1 MSRTT
6 SPSTQKPYSLVR
18 VCRVWRL
25 GRSTVYWQRL
35 SKTKPAGVTMRPGPA
50 GPCADHDLVQ
60 HIKTILAAT
69 PFHGEGYRKVW
80 VRLRYGGLRTSK
92 RRVLRLMREHQ
103 LLAPQRRGGSPGPR
117 VHDGT
122 ITTSR
127 VNDMWGTD
135 MTAAFTTEEGQAAI
149 FFAVDHCSLECVGIH
164 AAKRGTR
171 FEALEPL
178 KQGVREYFGT
188 FTPRAA
194 QGLTMRHD
202 HGSQYMSHDFQEEL
216 AFLGITSSPAF
227 VRAPEGNGV
236 AERFVRILKE
246 NLLWVRNFGTVEEL
260 RQVLLEFKRTYNEN
274 WIIQRHGYKTPA
286 QVRREQL
293 QALPLAA

>member
-6 SPSTQKPYSLVR
+6 LPSTQKPYCLVR
-18 VCRVWRL
+18 VCQVWRL
-25 GRSTVYWQRL
+25 PRSTLDWQRRPQGRQP
-35 SKTKPAGVTMRPGPA
+35 TKRPGPV
-50 GPCADHDLVQ
+50 GPCADHDLVP
-60 HIKTILAAT
+60 HLKATLAAT

-80 VRLRYGGLRTSK
+80 ARLRYAGIRTSK

-103 LLAPQRRGGSPGPR
+103 LLAPQRRGRRPGPR

-122 ITTSR
+122 ITTTR
-127 VNDMWGTD
+127 VTEMWGTD
-135 MTAAFTTEEGQAAI
+135 MTATFTAAEGQAAI

-164 AAKRGTR
+164 AAKRGTC

-178 KQGVREYFGT
+178 RQGVREFFGA
-188 FTPRAA
+188 FAPQAA
-194 QGLTMRHD
+194 RGLALRHD
-202 HGSQYMSHDFQEEL
+202 HVSQDMSHDFQEEL
-216 AFLGITSSPAF
+216 AFLGLDSSPAF
-227 VRAPEGNGV
+227 VRAPEGNGC

-246 NLLWVRNFGTVEEL
+246 NLLWVRTFATAEEL
-260 RQVLLEFKRTYNEN
+260 RQALLDFKRTYNQN

>member
-6 SPSTQKPYSLVR
+6 SPSTRKPYCLVR
-18 VCRVWRL
+18 VCRVWCL
-25 GRSTVYWQRL
+25 PRSTLYWQRRP
-35 SKTKPAGVTMRPGPA
+35 KGRQPPKRPGPV
-50 GPCADHDLVQ
+50 GPCADHDLVP
-60 HIKTILAAT
+60 HLKATLAAT

-80 VRLRYGGLRTSK
+80 ARLRYADIRTSK

-103 LLAPQRRGGSPGPR
+103 LLALQRRGRRPGPR

-122 ITTSR
+122 ITTTR
-127 VNDMWGTD
+127 VNEMWGTD
-135 MTAAFTTEEGQAAI
+135 MTATFTAAEGQAAI

-164 AAKRGTR
+164 ATKRGSR

-178 KQGVREYFGT
+178 RQGVRERFGA
-188 FTPRAA
+188 FAPQAA
-194 QGLTMRHD
+194 QGLALRHD

-216 AFLGITSSPAF
+216 AFLGIASSPAF

-246 NLLWVRNFGTVEEL
+246 NLLWVRTFDTVEEL
-260 RQVLLEFKRTYNEN
+260 RQALLDFKRTYNQN